1 MYQKERIDKIME
13 ILKENGYVTVK
24 YLTDKLHY
32 SNATVNRDLNIM
44 ASRKLITRSYGGAEL
59 CENVSVPLEFRYH
72 KAKIAKRSIAKF
84 AAGFISDGDTVF
96 IDGTTTSE
104 GMGDYISQKKDVT
117 VITNNM
123 ALAAH
128 LSEYGIKVIST
139 GGNVVEA
146 PYMLGGDDA
155 VRTVLK
161 YNTDKMFFS
170 AGGINLDG
178 SICSKTTIYN
188 MIYFSALKNALE
200 VYFLIDHSKV
210 NLNLKYNII
219 DLSGVNAVISDYAFS
234 AEMKEKF
241 KNTRFYEV

>member
-44 ASRKLITRSYGGAEL
+44 ASRKLITRSYGGVEL
-59 CENVSVPLEFRYH
+59 CENISVPLEFRYH

-84 AAGFISDGDTVF
+84 AADFISDGDTVF

-161 YNTDKMFFS
+161 YNTDK
-170 AGGINLDG
+170 
-178 SICSKTTIYN
+178 
-188 MIYFSALKNALE
+188 
-200 VYFLIDHSKV
+200 KV

-219 DLSGVNAVISDYAFS
+219 DFSGVNAVISDYAFS